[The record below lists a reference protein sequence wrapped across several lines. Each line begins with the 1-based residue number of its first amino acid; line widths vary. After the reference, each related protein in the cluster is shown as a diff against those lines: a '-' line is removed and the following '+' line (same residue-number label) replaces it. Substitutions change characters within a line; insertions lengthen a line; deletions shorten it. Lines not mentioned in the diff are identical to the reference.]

1 MNNVTSSG
9 RLDWSALTRVPVDAA
24 IVDAF
29 GLRSGDVL
37 FNNTNSAELVGKSA
51 LFEGFDEPVVF
62 SNHFTRLRTDETQ
75 LAPDFLAAWFQDKWN
90 SGLFREICHRWVGQ
104 AAVQRDRLLALEIV
118 FPDIHEQR
126 RVAAAV
132 RSQVAEVERARA
144 AAEAQLESANALSAA
159 YLRAAFD
166 SLQAQRWP
174 RRPLGEVSEIVA
186 GITLGRRL
194 SGGRSR
200 VVPYLRVAN
209 VKDGYLDL
217 SDVNEIEASEVEI
230 EKLRLHRGDLLL
242 TEGGDPDKL
251 GRGSLWR
258 EELLECVHQNHIF
271 RVRFDPA
278 QFVPDFASAQIGSH
292 YGKRYFLAHAK
303 QTTGIATINRKV
315 LAAFPLMTPDRV
327 EQERIAGALIAQ
339 MVIAQQL
346 TQALSERVKEIES
359 LREVLLRRAFSGE
372 A

>member
-1 MNNVTSSG
+1 MRV
-9 RLDWSALTRVPVDAA
+9 RL
-24 IVDAF
+24 
-29 GLRSGDVL
+29 GDVL
-37 FNNTNSAELVGKSA
+37 
-51 LFEGFDEPVVF
+51 
-62 SNHFTRLRTDETQ
+62 RLR
-75 LAPDFLAAWFQDKWN
+75 K
-90 SGLFREICHRWVGQ
+90 EIVHP
-104 AAVQRDRLLALEIV
+104 RDRPHGRATFVGLEHLESGSGRRSGSLEIDLASLTGRKPR
-118 FPDIHEQR
+118 FYTGDI
-126 RVAAAV
+126 V
-132 RSQVAEVERARA
+132 
-144 AAEAQLESANALSAA
+144 
-159 YLRAAFD
+159 Y
-166 SLQAQRWP
+166 
-174 RRPLGEVSEIVA
+174 
-186 GITLGRRL
+186 
-194 SGGRSR
+194 
-200 VVPYLRVAN
+200 
-209 VKDGYLDL
+209 GYLDL
-217 SDVNEIEASEVEI
+217 SNVNEIEASEVEI
-230 EKLRLHRGDLLL
+230 KKLRLHRGDLLL